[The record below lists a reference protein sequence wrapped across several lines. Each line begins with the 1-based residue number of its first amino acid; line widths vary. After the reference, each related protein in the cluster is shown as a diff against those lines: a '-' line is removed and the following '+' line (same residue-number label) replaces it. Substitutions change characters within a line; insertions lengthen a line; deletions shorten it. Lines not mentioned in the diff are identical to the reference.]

1 MRCSQYAWARRS
13 GWILKGSATTS
24 PRPCWRAGF
33 SRPKRRRAFA
43 RDDDAPSRRITCHR
57 LLSRKEACAKAS
69 GGRFLDSLRLKV
81 PVPGTVLGTGP
92 LAGQRWTLRDLP
104 VPPGL
109 VGALATAGEET
120 GEIRLFE
127 WDWRFGLARQVAAVL
142 PEHPPRAAR
151 QVNSVTEPGQAAQ
164 AAAITATRSN
174 ASET

>member
-1 MRCSQYAWARRS
+1 
-13 GWILKGSATTS
+13 
-24 PRPCWRAGF
+24 
-33 SRPKRRRAFA
+33 
-43 RDDDAPSRRITCHR
+43 
-57 LLSRKEACAKAS
+57 LSRKEACAKAS

-142 PEHPPRAAR
+142 PEQPPRAAR
-151 QVNSVTEPGQAAQ
+151 QVNSVVGGAAGSFQRSDRAAIRLTEPGQAAQ